1 MGDGTVCGLIQ
12 IPAAPFVFIL
22 SLLMHEVQ
30 IKVNPDWFHTS
41 AEVSGKKKVRV
52 ERQMSEASCFSTLA
66 GRCRYDYRCRYLAL
80 PLPRWSVVFLYS
92 LFEGPLGNIKPP

>member
-1 MGDGTVCGLIQ
+1 MPLIELFGFFFLTRRISSFVYKALYLGDGTVCGLIQ

-41 AEVSGKKKVRV
+41 AEVSDKKK
-52 ERQMSEASCFSTLA
+52 
-66 GRCRYDYRCRYLAL
+66 
-80 PLPRWSVVFLYS
+80 
-92 LFEGPLGNIKPP
+92 